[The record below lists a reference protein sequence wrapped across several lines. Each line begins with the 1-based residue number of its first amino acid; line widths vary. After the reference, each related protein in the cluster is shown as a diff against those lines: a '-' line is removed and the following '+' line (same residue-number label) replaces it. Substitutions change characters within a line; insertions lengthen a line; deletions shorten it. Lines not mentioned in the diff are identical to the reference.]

1 MQLFER
7 QVEED
12 GILATREWA
21 PNRSPP
27 PEDAR
32 DSDNDDNIPI
42 PRVKPLGKDSDSSS
56 SSENSDEDEKDCYIL
71 DPLDPTPF
79 SWAPAS
85 VPAKTGAGAGGT
97 RKRTPESDE
106 EEAAPPPKKVKK
118 VVKKPFSR
126 LKAMPTSD
134 G

>member
-12 GILATREWA
+12 GILAIREWA
-21 PNRSPP
+21 PERSPP
-27 PEDAR
+27 PEGAS

-42 PRVKPLGKDSDSSS
+42 PRVKPLGKDSDPFS
-56 SSENSDEDEKDCYIL
+56 SSENSGDDELDCYIL
-71 DPLDPTPF
+71 DPLDPTPL
-79 SWAPAS
+79 SWAPAT
-85 VPAKTGAGAGGT
+85 VPAKTGAGT

-118 VVKKPFSR
+118 VVKKPISR

>member
-1 MQLFER
+1 MGSGTL
-7 QVEED
+7 
-12 GILATREWA
+12 
-21 PNRSPP
+21 PP
-27 PEDAR
+27 LEGAS

-42 PRVKPLGKDSDSSS
+42 PRVKPLGKDSDSFS
-56 SSENSDEDEKDCYIL
+56 SSENSDEDEKDCNIL
-71 DPLDPTPF
+71 DPLDPTPL
-79 SWAPAS
+79 SWASAT
-85 VPAKTGAGAGGT
+85 VPAKTGAGA

-106 EEAAPPPKKVKK
+106 EGTAPPPKKVKK

>member
-1 MQLFER
+1 MGSGTL
-7 QVEED
+7 
-12 GILATREWA
+12 
-21 PNRSPP
+21 PP
-27 PEDAR
+27 LEGAS

-42 PRVKPLGKDSDSSS
+42 PRVKPLGKDSDSFS
-56 SSENSDEDEKDCYIL
+56 SSENSGEDEKDCYIL
-71 DPLDPTPF
+71 DPLDPTPL
-79 SWAPAS
+79 SWASAT
-85 VPAKTGAGAGGT
+85 VPAKTGAGT

>member
-1 MQLFER
+1 MVQLFER
-7 QVEED
+7 QAEED
-12 GILATREWA
+12 GILAIREWA
-21 PNRSPP
+21 PERSPP
-27 PEDAR
+27 PAGAS

-56 SSENSDEDEKDCYIL
+56 SSKNPDDDGLDCYIL
-71 DPLDPTPF
+71 DPLDPTPL
-79 SWAPAS
+79 SWAPAN
-85 VPAKTGAGAGGT
+85 VPAKTGAGT

-106 EEAAPPPKKVKK
+106 EEAPPPPKKVKK
-118 VVKKPFSR
+118 VVKKPVSR

>member
-27 PEDAR
+27 PEDAS
-32 DSDNDDNIPI
+32 DLDNDDNIPI

-56 SSENSDEDEKDCYIL
+56 SSENSDDDERDCYIL
-71 DPLDPTPF
+71 DPLDPTPL
-79 SWAPAS
+79 SWAPAT
-85 VPAKTGAGAGGT
+85 VPAKTGAGAGGA
-97 RKRTPESDE
+97 RKRASESE
-106 EEAAPPPKKVKK
+106 EEPAPAAKKAKRLT
-118 VVKKPFSR
+118 KKPASR